1 MITRVLAYI
10 DRGVELFIAIIFLL
24 MVFAGGLQVFN
35 RFVLNQS
42 LSWSEELQIY
52 SHIWLIFLTIP
63 VAYNRGAHIGM
74 MILFDKLSP
83 RAQLILSVITDI
95 LWLALATAILL
106 YTDAIMAVAKK
117 QYSAGLGLRMDRIY
131 FGMMI
136 SASYLALIAV
146 RKLSRRLAIII
157 PGERIKGLC

>member
-1 MITRVLAYI
+1 MIKRSLAYI
-10 DRGVELFIAIIFLL
+10 DRGVELLIAIIFLL
-24 MVFAGGLQVFN
+24 MVLTGGLQVFN

-74 MILFDKLSP
+74 MILFDKLPP
-83 RAQLILSVITDI
+83 RAQLILSVITDM
-95 LWLALATAILL
+95 LWLTLAGALLF
-106 YTDAIMAVAKK
+106 YTDVILAVAKN

-146 RKLSRRLAIII
+146 RKLSRHLAIII
-157 PGERIKGLC
+157 PGERVKGLC

>member
-1 MITRVLAYI
+1 MIRKLLTYI

-24 MVFAGGLQVFN
+24 MVLTGGLQVFN

-95 LWLALATAILL
+95 LWLALAGALL
-106 YTDAIMAVAKK
+106 IYTDVILAVAKN

-146 RKLSRRLAIII
+146 RKLSRHLAIII
-157 PGERIKGLC
+157 PGERVKDLC

>member
-1 MITRVLAYI
+1 MIKRVLAHI
-10 DRGVELFIAIIFLL
+10 DRGMELFIAVIFLL
-24 MVFAGGLQVFN
+24 MVLAGGLQVFN

-63 VAYNRGAHIGM
+63 VAYNRGSHIGM
-74 MILFDKLSP
+74 MILFDKLNP

-95 LWLALATAILL
+95 LWLVLATTILL
-106 YTDAIMAVAKK
+106 YTDAIMAVAKN

-136 SASYLALIAV
+136 SASYLALITV
-146 RKLSRRLAIII
+146 RKLSSRIAMII
-157 PGERIKGLC
+157 PGDEE

>member
-1 MITRVLAYI
+1 MIKRSLAYI
-10 DRGVELFIAIIFLL
+10 DRGVELLIAIIFLL

-83 RAQLILSVITDI
+83 RAQLILSVITDM
-95 LWLALATAILL
+95 LWLALAGALL
-106 YTDAIMAVAKK
+106 FYTDVILAVAKN

-157 PGERIKGLC
+157 PGERVKGLC

>member
-1 MITRVLAYI
+1 MIKRSLAYI
-10 DRGVELFIAIIFLL
+10 DRGMELLIAIIFLL
-24 MVFAGGLQVFN
+24 MVLTGGLQVFN

-74 MILFDKLSP
+74 MILFNKFP
-83 RAQLILSVITDI
+83 PVVQLILSVITDM
-95 LWLALATAILL
+95 LWLALAGALLL
-106 YTDAIMAVAKK
+106 YTNVILAVAKN

-136 SASYLALIAV
+136 GASYLALIAV
-146 RKLSRRLAIII
+146 RKLSRHLATII
-157 PGERIKGLC
+157 PGERVKGLC

>member
-1 MITRVLAYI
+1 MIKRSLAYI

-63 VAYNRGAHIGM
+63 VAYNRGSHIGM
-74 MILFDKLSP
+74 MILFDKLSS

-106 YTDAIMAVAKK
+106 YTDAIMAVAKN

-146 RKLSRRLAIII
+146 RKLSRHLAIII
-157 PGERIKGLC
+157 PGERVKGLC